1 MYVISLTEKLIYAV
15 YKKKRDI
22 SIVLWLR
29 TVFQYFVLKDY
40 TVKEVGKTN
49 FNLFPLFCE
58 NDKKHTLNQIN
69 VPFLPT

>member
-1 MYVISLTEKLIYAV
+1 M
-15 YKKKRDI
+15 
-22 SIVLWLR
+22 LWLR

-58 NDKKHTLNQIN
+58 NDKKTYIESNKRSFPSNLELILSYQI
-69 VPFLPT
+69 